1 MCREDK
7 TGTLYLTRPY
17 LFRKTPYTLSIPFC
31 QRNALMRQLQK
42 IRQYQRLYQHY
53 GSDPKP
59 TTIAEVAETALCSER
74 HARTLLRQ
82 LTQSGWLSWSA
93 QPGRGHRAILHCLA
107 TTSELSA
114 PLMHACLEKGDYQSA
129 LQLAD
134 GDPASL
140 HHIITPFLG
149 GKWLKHQPTLRI
161 PWYRPLTSL
170 YPALQRRRA
179 EQHIICAVHAGLTRY
194 TPGQPHPVPDLAHH
208 WETHDNN
215 RRWRFYLRSGAH
227 WHNGQAISDEDILA
241 GVQQLLADPA
251 RNAGLKHVHQVSLAA
266 PWCLDITLHAPDAM
280 LAHRLAHHV
289 CRLPHPQQ
297 PEIGAGPFAIARHHS
312 HYLRLER
319 QPWYFAAHP
328 LLHAIEFWRTSAGA
342 QKPAWITVGKG
353 KSAQKA
359 ASSTSGGFAWLMVN
373 TALAQPLAD
382 WLRQEIFFMS
392 QRNFAQRDDLQTR
405 TEVLPG
411 LQTPLLPTAPDVPL
425 PPTLSLVC
433 YHTPE
438 LRELADTLHA
448 ALKKRHCTLTVAW
461 KDRDEWHTPGALEQ
475 ADLVLGD
482 YLAGELPGF
491 ALAEWFTDEPA
502 WATALGD
509 ARWQEEKQ
517 QLMGLCESEER
528 LNTQIVPFFR
538 RLLESGACT
547 PLFHYRYRIN
557 TMENVQDIVLT
568 AGGWLDFTR
577 AWLPPTMTQERTT
590 SAS

>member
-1 MCREDK
+1 
-7 TGTLYLTRPY
+7 
-17 LFRKTPYTLSIPFC
+17 
-31 QRNALMRQLQK
+31 MRQLQK
-42 IRQYQRLYQHY
+42 IRQYQRLYQHF
-53 GSDPKP
+53 GAKPAP
-59 TTIAEVAETALCSER
+59 TTIAEVAEVALCSER

-82 LTQSGWLSWSA
+82 LAQSGWLSWHA
-93 QPGRGHRAILHCLA
+93 QPGRGHRATLHCMA

-161 PWYRPLTSL
+161 PWYRPLASL
-170 YPALQRRRA
+170 HPALQRRRA

-194 TPGQPHPVPDLAHH
+194 TPGQPHPQPDLAHH
-208 WETHDNN
+208 WEASDDK
-215 RRWRFYLRSGAH
+215 RCWQFYLRSGAH
-227 WHNGQAISDEDILA
+227 WHNGQAVSDEDILSA
-241 GVQQLLADPA
+241 LQLALADPT
-251 RNAGLKHVHQVSLAA
+251 RNAGLTHVREVSLVA
-266 PWCLDITLHAPDAM
+266 PWCLAIRLSTPDAM

-289 CRLPHPQQ
+289 CRLPHPQHSD
-297 PEIGAGPFAIARHHS
+297 IGAGPFAIAHHHS

-328 LLHAIEFWRTSAGA
+328 LLHAIEFWRTRAEA

-353 KSAQKA
+353 QNAQEA
-359 ASSTSGGFAWLMVN
+359 VTSTSGGFAWLMVN
-373 TALAQPLAD
+373 AGLPASLAD
-382 WLRQEIFFMS
+382 WLRLEI
-392 QRNFAQRDDLQTR
+392 QHCNHQHFAHRDDVETC
-405 TEVLPG
+405 TEILPG
-411 LQTPLLPTAPDVPL
+411 LPTPECANAPEVQLPA
-425 PPTLSLVC
+425 TLSLVC

-438 LRELADTLHA
+438 LYELATILRA
-448 ALKKRHCTLTVAW
+448 RLKKRGCDLIVSG
-461 KDRDEWHTPGALEQ
+461 KDREAWHARDAL
-475 ADLVLGD
+475 AHTDLLLGD
-482 YLAGELPGF
+482 YLAGEIPGF

-502 WATALGD
+502 WATALGE
-509 ARWQEEKQ
+509 AKWQEEKQ
-517 QLMGLCESEER
+517 KLMEYGESEES
-528 LNTQIVPFFR
+528 LKNHLLPFFR
-538 RLLESGACT
+538 SLLESGACT

-577 AWLPPTMTQERTT
+577 AWLPPTQERTT

>member
-1 MCREDK
+1 
-7 TGTLYLTRPY
+7 
-17 LFRKTPYTLSIPFC
+17 
-31 QRNALMRQLQK
+31 MRQLQK

-53 GSDPKP
+53 GAQPKP
-59 TTIAEVAETALCSER
+59 TTIAEVAEVALCSER

-82 LTQSGWLSWSA
+82 LAQSGWLSWSA
-93 QPGRGHRAILHCLA
+93 QPGRGHRATLHCMA

-170 YPALQRRRA
+170 HPALQRRRA

-194 TPGQPHPVPDLAHH
+194 AAGQSHPVADLAHH
-208 WETHDNN
+208 WDASED
-215 RRWRFYLRSGAH
+215 RRCWHFYLRSGAH
-227 WHNGQAISDEDILA
+227 WHNGQAVSDEDILSA
-241 GVQQLLADPA
+241 LQQALADPA
-251 RNAGLKHVHQVSLAA
+251 RNAGLLHISEASLVA
-266 PWCLDITLHAPDAM
+266 PWCLEITLNTPDAM

-289 CRLPHPQQ
+289 CRLPHPLQ
-297 PEIGAGPFAIARHHS
+297 PDIGAGPFAIAHHHS

-319 QPWYFAAHP
+319 QPWYFSTHP
-328 LLHAIEFWRTSAGA
+328 LLHAIEFWRTCTGA

-353 KSAQKA
+353 QNAQQA
-359 ASSTSGGFAWLMVN
+359 ITSISGGFAWLMVN
-373 TALAQPLAD
+373 ARLPAPLAG
-382 WLRQEIFFMS
+382 WLRQEIGAINR
-392 QRNFAQRDDLQTR
+392 QHFAHRDDIECH
-405 TEVLPG
+405 TEILPG
-411 LQTPLLPTAPDVPL
+411 LAAPECQYVREVTLPA
-425 PPTLSLVC
+425 TLSLVC

-438 LRELADTLHA
+438 LCELTGALQVH
-448 ALKKRHCTLTVAW
+448 LKKHGCELTLSW
-461 KDRDEWHTPGALEQ
+461 KDREAWHTPNALTQ
-475 ADLVLGD
+475 ADLLLGD

-491 ALAEWFTDEPA
+491 ALAQWFTDEPA
-502 WATALGD
+502 WATSLGE
-509 ARWQEEKQ
+509 APWQEAKQ
-517 QLMGLCESEER
+517 RLMAYCESEEK
-528 LNTQIVPFFR
+528 LNDHLPAFFGA
-538 RLLESGACT
+538 LLESGACA

-577 AWLPPTMTQERTT
+577 AWLPPVQERTT

>member
-1 MCREDK
+1 
-7 TGTLYLTRPY
+7 
-17 LFRKTPYTLSIPFC
+17 
-31 QRNALMRQLQK
+31 MRQLQK

-53 GSDPKP
+53 GAEPKP
-59 TTIAEVAETALCSER
+59 TTIAEVAEVALCSER
-74 HARTLLRQ
+74 HVRTLLRQ
-82 LTQSGWLSWSA
+82 LTQSGWLSWHA
-93 QPGRGHRAILHCLA
+93 HPGRGHRAILHCLA

-170 YPALQRRRA
+170 HPALQRRRA

-194 TPGQPHPVPDLAHH
+194 TPGQPHPIPDLAHH
-208 WETHDNN
+208 WNASEDK

-227 WHNGQAISDEDILA
+227 WHNGQAISDEDILSA
-241 GVQQLLADPA
+241 LQQVLADPA
-251 RNAGLKHVHQVSLAA
+251 RNVGLRHVKETSLVA
-266 PWCLDITLHAPDAM
+266 PWCLEINLNTPDAM

-297 PEIGAGPFAIARHHS
+297 PDVGAGPFAIAHHHS

-328 LLHAIEFWRTSAGA
+328 LLHAIEFWRTRTEAD
-342 QKPAWITVGKG
+342 KPAWITVGKG
-353 KSAQKA
+353 QNAQEA
-359 ASSTSGGFAWLMVN
+359 ITSTSEGFTWLMVN
-373 TALAQPLAD
+373 ATLPPPLAA
-382 WLRQEIFFMS
+382 WLRREILS
-392 QRNFAQRDDLQTR
+392 INQQHFAHRDDLETR
-405 TEVLPG
+405 TAILPG
-411 LQTPLLPTAPDVPL
+411 LTTPEYPETSGVKLPA
-425 PPTLSLVC
+425 TLALVC

-438 LRELADTLHA
+438 LCELASMLQTRLRKHG
-448 ALKKRHCTLTVAW
+448 CELTISR
-461 KDRDEWHTPGALEQ
+461 KDREEWHTHNALTQ
-475 ADLVLGD
+475 ADLLLGD
-482 YLAGELPGF
+482 YLAGGLPGF

-502 WATALGD
+502 WATALGED
-509 ARWQEEKQ
+509 IWQKEKQ
-517 QLMGLCESEER
+517 KLMGYCGSEES
-528 LNTQIVPFFR
+528 LSNLLPSFFQS
-538 RLLESGACT
+538 LLESGACT

-577 AWLPPTMTQERTT
+577 AWLPPAQERTT

>member
-1 MCREDK
+1 
-7 TGTLYLTRPY
+7 
-17 LFRKTPYTLSIPFC
+17 
-31 QRNALMRQLQK
+31 MRQLQK

-53 GSDPKP
+53 GAEPKP
-59 TTIAEVAETALCSER
+59 TTIAEVAEVALCSER

-82 LTQSGWLSWSA
+82 LAQSGWLTWRA
-93 QPGRGHRAILHCLA
+93 QPGRGHRATLHCIA
-107 TTSELSA
+107 STSELSA
-114 PLMHACLEKGDYQSA
+114 PLMHSCLEKGDYQSA
-129 LQLAD
+129 LQLAE

-170 YPALQRRRA
+170 HPALQRRRA

-194 TPGQPHPVPDLAHH
+194 VPGQPQPEPDLAHH
-208 WETHDNN
+208 WEASDNG

-227 WHNGQAISDEDILA
+227 WHNGQPIGDEDMLSA
-241 GVQQLLADPA
+241 VQQMLADPA
-251 RNAGLKHVHQVSLAA
+251 RNAGLKHVRQASLAA
-266 PWCLDITLHAPDAM
+266 PWCLEIILDMPDAM

-297 PEIGAGPFAIARHHS
+297 PDIGAGPFAIARHHS

-319 QPWYFAAHP
+319 QPWYYAAHP
-328 LLHAIEFWRTSAGA
+328 LLHAIEFWRTRTDA

-353 KSAQKA
+353 ESAQEA
-359 ASSTSGGFAWLMVN
+359 VTSTSGGFAWLMVN
-373 TALAQPLAD
+373 AALSRPLAA
-382 WLRQEIFFMS
+382 WLRQDITSVSE
-392 QRNFAQRDDLQTR
+392 RHFAHRDDLQTR
-405 TEVLPG
+405 TEVLPD
-411 LQTPLLPTAPDVPL
+411 LVTPPL
-425 PPTLSLVC
+425 PPAAQAALPATLTLAC
-433 YHTPE
+433 CHTSE
-438 LRELADTLHA
+438 LRELADVLQAHFKKQSCE
-448 ALKKRHCTLTVAW
+448 LKIDW
-461 KDRDEWHTPGALEQ
+461 KDRDEWHAPGALAQ
-475 ADLVLGD
+475 ADLLLGD

-502 WATALGD
+502 WASALGD
-509 ARWQEEKQ
+509 AAWQKEKQ
-517 QLMGLCESEER
+517 TLMGYCASEAS
-528 LNTQIVPFFR
+528 LNANLAPFFT

-577 AWLPPTMTQERTT
+577 AWLPPAQERTT

>member
-1 MCREDK
+1 
-7 TGTLYLTRPY
+7 
-17 LFRKTPYTLSIPFC
+17 
-31 QRNALMRQLQK
+31 MRQLQK

-53 GSDPKP
+53 GAEPKP
-59 TTIAEVAETALCSER
+59 TTIAEVAEVALCSER

-82 LTQSGWLSWSA
+82 LAQSGWLSWNA
-93 QPGRGHRAILHCLA
+93 QPGRGHRALLHCLA

-170 YPALQRRRA
+170 HPALQRRRA

-194 TPGQPHPVPDLAHH
+194 APGQPQPLPDLAHH
-208 WETHDNN
+208 WDASDDKRCWH
-215 RRWRFYLRSGAH
+215 FYLRSGAH
-227 WHNGQAISDEDILA
+227 WHNGQPISDGDILFA
-241 GVQQLLADPA
+241 LQQMLTDPA
-251 RNAGLKHVHQVSLAA
+251 RNAGLKHVQRVSLVA
-266 PWCLDITLHAPDAM
+266 PWYLEITLDTPDAM

-297 PEIGAGPFAIARHHS
+297 PDIGAGPFAIAHHHS

-328 LLHAIEFWRTSAGA
+328 LLHAIEFWRTRTEA

-353 KSAQKA
+353 QNAQEA
-359 ASSTSGGFAWLMVN
+359 ATSTSGGFAWLMMN
-373 TALAQPLAD
+373 ANLPLPQAI
-382 WLRQEIFFMS
+382 WLRQAIQTINQQKFS
-392 QRNFAQRDDLQTR
+392 HRNDLETR
-405 TEVLPG
+405 TEILPG
-411 LQTPLLPTAPDVPL
+411 LNTPRSPVIPDVPL
-425 PPTLSLVC
+425 PKTLTLVC

-438 LRELADTLHA
+438 LRELSDTLRTH
-448 ALKKRHCTLTVAW
+448 LKKQGCELIIAW
-461 KDRDEWHTPGALEQ
+461 KDRDEWHAPEALEK
-475 ADLVLGD
+475 ADLLLGD

-502 WATALGD
+502 WATALGEKVWD
-509 ARWQEEKQ
+509 EEKQ
-517 QLMGLCESEER
+517 KLMAYCESEESLDR
-528 LNTQIVPFFR
+528 NLAPFFR
-538 RLLESGACT
+538 HLLESGACT

-577 AWLPPTMTQERTT
+577 AWLPSGQERTT

>member
-1 MCREDK
+1 
-7 TGTLYLTRPY
+7 
-17 LFRKTPYTLSIPFC
+17 
-31 QRNALMRQLQK
+31 MRQLQK

-53 GSDPKP
+53 GADPKL
-59 TTIAEVAETALCSER
+59 TTIAEVAEVALCSER

-93 QPGRGHRAILHCLA
+93 QPGRGHRATLHCIA

-114 PLMHACLEKGDYQSA
+114 PLMHSCLEKGDYQSA

-170 YPALQRRRA
+170 HPALQRRRA

-194 TPGQPHPVPDLAHH
+194 VPGEPQPVPDLAHH
-208 WETHDNN
+208 WEASDNN
-215 RRWRFYLRSGAH
+215 LCWRFYLRSGAH
-227 WHNGQAISDEDILA
+227 WHNGQAISDEDILTA
-241 GVQQLLADPA
+241 LQQVLADPA
-251 RNAGLKHVHQVSLAA
+251 RNASLKHVRQASLVA
-266 PWCLDITLHAPDAM
+266 PWCLEIALDTPDAM

-289 CRLPHPQQ
+289 CRLPHPQL

-328 LLHAIEFWRTSAGA
+328 LLHAIEFWRTRAEA
-342 QKPAWITVGKG
+342 HKPAWITVGKG
-353 KSAQKA
+353 KNAQEA
-359 ASSTSGGFAWLMVN
+359 VTSTSGGFAWLMVSA
-373 TALAQPLAD
+373 ALSRPLAA
-382 WLRQEIFFMS
+382 WLRQEI
-392 QRNFAQRDDLQTR
+392 AQTCTRYFSHRDDLHTQ

-411 LQTPLLPTAPDVPL
+411 LKTRQLPAAAPVAL
-425 PPTLSLVC
+425 PDALTLVC
-433 YHTPE
+433 CHTSE
-438 LRELADTLHA
+438 LRELADLLQTT
-448 ALKKRHCTLTVAW
+448 LKKQSCELKIEW
-461 KDRDEWHTPGALEQ
+461 KDRDEWHAPGALAQ
-475 ADLVLGD
+475 ADLLLGD
-482 YLAGELPGF
+482 YVAGELPGF
-491 ALAEWFTDEPA
+491 ALAEWFSDEPA
-502 WATALGD
+502 WASALGD
-509 ARWQEEKQ
+509 SLWQKEKQ
-517 QLMGLCESEER
+517 TLMAYCASEAS
-528 LNTQIVPFFR
+528 LNQSLAPFFQ
-538 RLLESGACT
+538 RLLESGAYT

-557 TMENVQDIVLT
+557 TVENVQDIVLT

-577 AWLPPTMTQERTT
+577 AWLPAQARTT

>member
-1 MCREDK
+1 
-7 TGTLYLTRPY
+7 
-17 LFRKTPYTLSIPFC
+17 
-31 QRNALMRQLQK
+31 MRQLQK

-53 GSDPKP
+53 GAEPKP
-59 TTIAEVAETALCSER
+59 TTIAEVAEVALCSER

-82 LTQSGWLSWSA
+82 LAQSGWLSWNA
-93 QPGRGHRAILHCLA
+93 QPGRGHRAILHCLT

-170 YPALQRRRA
+170 HPALQRRRA

-194 TPGQPHPVPDLAHH
+194 MPGQPHPVPDLAHH
-208 WETHDNN
+208 WEFNEDK

-227 WHNGQAISDEDILA
+227 WHNGQAISDEDILIA
-241 GVQQLLADPA
+241 LQQVLADPA
-251 RNAGLKHVHQVSLAA
+251 RNAGLTHVCRALLIA
-266 PWCLDITLHAPDAM
+266 PWCLEIQLTVPDAM

-297 PEIGAGPFAIARHHS
+297 PDIGAGPFAIAHHHS

-328 LLHAIEFWRTSAGA
+328 LLHAIEFWRTRTEA

-353 KSAQKA
+353 QNAQA
-359 ASSTSGGFAWLMVN
+359 AVTSTSGGFAWLMVN
-373 TALAQPLAD
+373 ARLPEPLAA
-382 WLRQEIFFMS
+382 WLRQEIQSMTHQQFLH
-392 QRNFAQRDDLQTR
+392 RDDLETQT
-405 TEVLPG
+405 EILPG
-411 LQTPLLPTAPDVPL
+411 LTPPQYPQASEAMLPA
-425 PPTLSLVC
+425 TLSLVC

-438 LRELADTLHA
+438 LCELADILRA
-448 ALKKRHCTLTVAW
+448 RLKKHSCNVTVKW
-461 KDRDEWHTPGALEQ
+461 KDREEWHGHNALDQ
-475 ADLVLGD
+475 ADLLLGD

-491 ALAEWFTDEPA
+491 ALVEWFFDEPA
-502 WATALGD
+502 WATALGED
-509 ARWQEEKQ
+509 TWQEEKQ
-517 QLMGLCESEER
+517 KLMGYCESEET
-528 LNTQIVPFFR
+528 LNNHLPSFFHS
-538 RLLESGACT
+538 LLESGACT
-547 PLFHYRYRIN
+547 PLFHYRYRLN
-557 TMENVQDIVLT
+557 TLENVQDIVLT
-568 AGGWLDFTR
+568 ASGWLDFTR
-577 AWLPPTMTQERTT
+577 AWLPPAQDRTT